1 MVLWLI
7 GPFLLVVGFM
17 LLSWWRA
24 SSRAVVLREARLQS
38 GRSDAAL
45 SAALAD
51 AMTRLRGQ
59 ELAQRAR
66 YDALDAFVHQIAEG
80 LPAGV
85 IVLSPLG
92 HVRLANQWATSWLRL
107 SEPVTGRI
115 LWNTDGTETLRALAQ
130 ASLETRARREGS
142 VAGAGDDGRVFPVSA
157 IPLTTTAG
165 EVEGVMCLV
174 HHERVS

>member
-1 MVLWLI
+1 MAAWLI

-24 SSRAVVLREARLQS
+24 STRASTLLQARLQS
-38 GRSDAAL
+38 QRSDSAL

-66 YDALDAFVHQIAEG
+66 YDALDSLVHQIAEG
-80 LPAGV
+80 LPAGI

-92 HVRLANQWATSWLRL
+92 HIRLANRWAAGWLHL
-107 SEPVTGRI
+107 PEPVIGRI
-115 LWNTDGTETLRALAQ
+115 LWNVEGTETLRALAQ
-130 ASLETRARREGS
+130 ASLDAEARRDGT
-142 VAGAGDDGRVFPVSA
+142 VASAGDDGRVFPVTA
-157 IPLTTTAG
+157 VPLTTTTG